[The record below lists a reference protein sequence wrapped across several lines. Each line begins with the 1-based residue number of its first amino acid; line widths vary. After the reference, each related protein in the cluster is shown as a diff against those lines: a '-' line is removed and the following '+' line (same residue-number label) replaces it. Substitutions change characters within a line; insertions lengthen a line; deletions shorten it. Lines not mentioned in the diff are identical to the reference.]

1 MSAEQN
7 VKLSKTSDPQD
18 GEDILKEFVN
28 RGMNE
33 ITKDSFHSMRINYNV
48 KLYDC
53 NITRLIIFNGC

>member
-7 VKLSKTSDPQD
+7 VKLSKTSDLQD

-53 NITRLIIFNGC
+53 NITRIIIFNGC